1 MECLILY
8 FIFSAIVSIVILWNG
23 NDNWFTI
30 FLGIVFGFIIFP
42 MALGTAINKINNN
55 I

>member
-8 FIFSAIVSIVILWNG
+8 LIFSAIVSIVILWDG
-23 NDNWFTI
+23 KDYLWTI

>member
-8 FIFSAIVSIVILWNG
+8 LIFSAIVSIVILW
-23 NDNWFTI
+23 DRQDYWFAI
-30 FLGIVFGFIIFP
+30 FYGIVFGFILFP
-42 MALGTAINKINNN
+42 IALGNAIKNINNN